1 MNYFED
7 LRSPPITLKSLIS
20 VSLRLCHL
28 KLKIDSVRSTA
39 GIEYFRSSVSIEIA
53 LSKRKFTAVH
63 RCQTCVKQNNMRDA
77 GRVYV
82 CEIAS

>member
-1 MNYFED
+1 MSDELFWRFKITTHYTKKLN
-7 LRSPPITLKSLIS
+7 LRQSTIMSF
-20 VSLRLCHL
+20 
-28 KLKIDSVRSTA
+28 KIKNR
-39 GIEYFRSSVSIEIA
+39 FRWILSKSSVSIEIA

>member
-28 KLKIDSVRSTA
+28 KFKIDSVRSTA
-39 GIEYFRSSVSIEIA
+39 GIEYLSIEIA